1 MKIAIANSRTD
12 KKLKNKEM
20 SWEEFTKRC
29 SSTIRTTETV
39 EEYRKMN
46 KGDKANIKDRGGFVA
61 GELKEGRRKNGMV
74 RCRSALTLDMDYAEP
89 GSWER
94 ITLLFDFK
102 CCVYSTDSSYRL
114 PVIFPKKSIRLWLV
128 WLPRK
133 SALTFSMTQLM
144 KPAV

>member
-89 GSWER
+89 G
-94 ITLLFDFK
+94 IQNFLFH
-102 CCVYSTDSSYRL
+102 RQ
-114 PVIFPKKSIRLWLV
+114 PI
-128 WLPRK
+128 
-133 SALTFSMTQLM
+133 ALM
-144 KPAV
+144 KMKRKCSASIVPS